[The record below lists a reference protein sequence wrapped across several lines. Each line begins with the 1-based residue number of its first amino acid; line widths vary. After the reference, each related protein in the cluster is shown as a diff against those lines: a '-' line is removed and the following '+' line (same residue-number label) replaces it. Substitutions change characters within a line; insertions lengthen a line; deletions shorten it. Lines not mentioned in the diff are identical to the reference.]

1 MKAYWP
7 PHLPRHLVLPETTLC
22 SNLEIAARRFPRH
35 PAIRFFGTGLNY
47 TQFLQEVE
55 RLAGWLTHR
64 AGVRRG
70 DRVILYLQNSPQW
83 LISYYAIL
91 RADAV
96 VVPIN
101 PMNRAGEFSH
111 YAQDSG
117 AKVAICAQDLFAQA
131 EPARSTGLLE
141 HVLVATYSDYLREP
155 HGYEL
160 PAWLNAPRQAIART
174 SAWADAIA
182 AAEIPA
188 PAAAQPD
195 DLCVLPYTSG
205 STGKPKACIHTHRS
219 LMHTTVGGALWHAC
233 APGTVFLGLVPM
245 YHIGGLTQCVHLPVF
260 VGGTM
265 VPLPRWD
272 RNLALQLLA
281 AERVEHAAIPPTAVM
296 DLLGHERFDRF
307 DLSAIRRITAG
318 GAAMPQALWERL
330 KEATGVTFIEAYGLT
345 ETAATTHNNPIDRA
359 KRQCLGVPFFD
370 TDSLVVDPSTL
381 RPQPVSEPGEI
392 LVAGPQL
399 FKGYWKREEDTRAA
413 LVEIDGT
420 IYFRTGDIGYRD
432 EEGYYFMTD
441 RAKRMINASGFNVWP
456 AEVESVLYTH
466 PAIKEVCV
474 VGSPDSYRGET
485 VKAVV
490 VLKDESKGSLSAED
504 LIGWTR
510 ERMAA
515 YKYPRVIQFVDALP
529 KSAVGK
535 ILWRELQ
542 DAENVRSTA

>member
-1 MKAYWP
+1 MKPYWP

-22 SNLEIAARRFPRH
+22 ANLEIAARRFPRH
-35 PAIRFFGTGLNY
+35 PAVRFFGTGIDY
-47 TQFLQEVE
+47 VEFLREVE
-55 RLAGWLTHR
+55 QLAGWLTRR
-64 AGVRRG
+64 AAVRRG

-83 LISYYAIL
+83 LVSYYAIL

-96 VVPIN
+96 VVPVN
-101 PMNRAGEFSH
+101 PMNRASEFSH

-117 AKVAICAQDLFAQA
+117 ARVAICAQEMLEQV
-131 EPARSTGLLE
+131 EPARAAGFLDQ
-141 HVLVATYSDYLREP
+141 VLVATYSDYLRAP
-155 HGYEL
+155 HGYVL
-160 PAWLNAPRQAIART
+160 PPWLTAPRRAFAGT
-174 SAWADAIA
+174 TAWADAMA
-182 AAEIPA
+182 AAETPA

-205 STGKPKACIHTHRS
+205 STGSPKACMHTHRS
-219 LMHTTVGGALWHAC
+219 LMHTTVGGAMWHAC

-260 VGGTM
+260 VGGTI

-272 RNLALQLLA
+272 RNLALELLS

-296 DLLGHERFDRF
+296 DLLGHERLDQF
-307 DLSAIRRITAG
+307 DLSGIRRITAG
-318 GAAMPQALWERL
+318 GAAMPESLWQRL
-330 KEATGVTFIEAYGLT
+330 KDATGVTFIEAYGLT

-359 KRQCLGVPFFD
+359 KRQCLGVSFFD
-370 TDSLVVDPSTL
+370 TESRVVDPSTL
-381 RPQPVSEPGEI
+381 KPQPVNEPGEI

-413 LVEIDGT
+413 FAEIDGRT
-420 IYFRTGDIGYRD
+420 YFRTGDIGYRD
-432 EEGYYFMTD
+432 EEGYFFMTD

-456 AEVESVLYTH
+456 AEVESVLHQH
-466 PAIKEVCV
+466 PAIKEACV
-474 VGSPDSYRGET
+474 IGTPDAYRGET

-490 VLKDESKGSLSAED
+490 VLKDECKGRLSAED

-515 YKYPRVIQFVDALP
+515 YKYPRLIQFADALP
-529 KSAVGK
+529 KSDVGK

-542 DAENVRSTA
+542 DAENARRTA